1 MKTLL
6 FALTGIMTFVL
17 VTQLLY
23 AKNYG
28 ERSTQQNIDGTR
40 EEVHYA
46 PPHRGIPTITLPSG
60 TR

>member
-1 MKTLL
+1 MKTLI

-23 AKNYG
+23 TKNYG
-28 ERSTQQNIDGTR
+28 NTSIRQNPNDTR
-40 EEVHYA
+40 EEVRYT
-46 PPHRGIPTITLPSG
+46 PPHQGMPGLTLPSG

>member
-28 ERSTQQNIDGTR
+28 DRSIQHDLDGTR
-40 EEVHYA
+40 GEVRYA
-46 PPHRGIPTITLPSG
+46 PPYRGIPTITLPSG